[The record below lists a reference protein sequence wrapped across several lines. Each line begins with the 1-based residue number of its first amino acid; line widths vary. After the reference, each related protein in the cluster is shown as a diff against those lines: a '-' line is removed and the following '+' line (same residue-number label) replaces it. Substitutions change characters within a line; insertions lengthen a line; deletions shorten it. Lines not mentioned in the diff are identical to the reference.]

1 MTTLDT
7 RLEAIRQD
15 LLRELFLGTPEGL
28 RERLRPL
35 TEDDR
40 EALNTSLNGLLNN
53 LPAMF
58 SHAAQFR
65 FSNEIQPT
73 GTNGGLFQTYR
84 RNWDLNAL
92 HQKISQNPT
101 FFEDSRWI
109 EEVGWIE
116 WDLRSPQAGERIPEM
131 ANRLFGLYTRL
142 LCLKFGVG
150 GRKQVLAAF
159 KFPHDVNFLPLFILQ
174 PGQLLLDRSVP
185 WILDVLVAVAKSPRK
200 YFPFQAPG
208 FAKLLTEARER
219 FPEWNDRLEPHY
231 AEVMQR
237 EGFWNYPTGLQ
248 KDLAPEIL
256 FAGFLADPL
265 SNDIQGQILGPEP
278 RKLFLELSEKGLI
291 SRAQL
296 LESVLNRL
304 VTADRNLI
312 AEGWRQ
318 YLIDLAPT
326 DEERTELYQRYLDLI
341 GAFSTTAQF
350 ALDECAAMWTRG
362 IIPNEEFIAGLTA
375 ALRHVSQ
382 PVCVKA
388 WKLLLKAAGPDQF
401 QLLATAA
408 VDALSAPHKTL
419 RAETIK
425 WLLKHRSSLSADQI
439 GDIAA
444 LAASLPTTDRD
455 SLAPLIALAGTEDPS
470 AVEAPVVENPESE
483 MASLAA
489 TVAEF
494 KNLRLDAV
502 SRQRL
507 ACIEGFLAG
516 HPVGL
521 DAVPPNLGVALEI
534 DVHPYESPA
543 ALAEGFLET
552 GTGQPTIIHY
562 ELLLDGIQRFRDA
575 ASDTTILKTM
585 DPLVKQF
592 ERIKAEQ
599 ADPEGGFN
607 FWKQRQFPYLACLL
621 AHLWMSG
628 QSGTGTPDI
637 QRMLLSESLWLR
649 LSLHS
654 LEVHK
659 GFRLAL
665 PTHHDGWI
673 HPRVFAERIGALPEK
688 AEQFELLQALY
699 RLPAIPE
706 CRAEAWEALPQAY
719 KTTDKPVPWILAVA
733 LGPDDRFEA
742 AIAALTAFF
751 QPNPPSEVLYQQ
763 PAYLNGQQAE
773 MLENKQ
779 AQTMSA
785 EFNVVFR
792 LFCAALRARFGL
804 TDARRWVSGIPLS
817 ELVTDQIQEVELRIS
832 DASVIGTEM
841 YQAALARHTAQQK
854 EQTEAERFLAERVRH
869 RWLFNPEPITREI
882 LHQRV
887 HEAEVYRRD
896 SLLAHLIPYLYP
908 SIRWIRVVEPE
919 HFPAGAQRFFELGVS
934 GLVPPPPEPG
944 QKYNPYQ
951 WRFEFNELLIRLGR
965 LPHVDV
971 TFALDELSHW
981 LANEKQP
988 KRDLVVELFHQWLLD
1003 GRATPMNLAEVIARR
1018 LRETGKGFTYLDAA
1032 LGLFSNLS
1040 ETGRLFA
1047 LLACETA
1054 LASPL
1059 DELPARNLSILLDRF
1074 ERLLDETG
1082 RAISDG
1088 PARTNLAALG
1098 SAKKKSAVTTKARLL
1113 STRPPVAGQLPAEI
1127 AAVYE
1132 LLAASH
1138 AKTLPTA

>member
-1 MTTLDT
+1 MTTLDA

-15 LLRELFLGTPEGL
+15 LLQELRFGTIGGL
-28 RERLRPL
+28 RNHLSVL
-35 TEDDR
+35 TETDR
-40 EALNTSLNGLLNN
+40 GALNTTMIASLKDLTEVEAG
-53 LPAMF
+53 
-58 SHAAQFR
+58 R
-65 FSNEIQPT
+65 FQ
-73 GTNGGLFQTYR
+73 
-84 RNWDLNAL
+84 RNMCL
-92 HQKISQNPT
+92 
-101 FFEDSRWI
+101 
-109 EEVGWIE
+109 V
-116 WDLRSPQAGERIPEM
+116 
-131 ANRLFGLYTRL
+131 FGLSSRKEIL
-142 LCLKFGVG
+142 SCLKFQK
-150 GRKQVLAAF
+150 RNYSQT
-159 KFPHDVNFLPLFILQ
+159 PFILYA
-174 PGQLLLDRSVP
+174 GRVLLDRSVP
-185 WILDVLVAVAKSPRK
+185 WVADIFVTMAKSPRS
-200 YFPFQAPG
+200 YFSFTPLG
-208 FAKLLTEARER
+208 FAKLLTEIRQR
-219 FPEWNDRLEPHY
+219 FPEWNDHLEPFY
-231 AEVMQR
+231 ADIMHC
-237 EGFWNYPTGLQ
+237 EGFWSLTTYLQ
-248 KDLAPEIL
+248 TDIAPEIL

-425 WLLKHRSSLSADQI
+425 WLLKNKASLSADQLA
-439 GDIAA
+439 DIAT
-444 LAASLPTTDRD
+444 LATSLPTTDRD

-489 TVAEF
+489 TVAGF
-494 KNLRLDAV
+494 KNLRLDTV
-502 SRQRL
+502 SQQRL

-552 GTGQPTIIHY
+552 GATKPTIIHY

-592 ERIKAEQ
+592 ERMKTEEAH
-599 ADPEGGFN
+599 
-607 FWKQRQFPYLACLL
+607 FWRQRQFPNPACLL
-621 AHLWMSG
+621 AHLWISG
-628 QSGTGTPDI
+628 QSLADDPDV
-637 QRMLLSESLWLR
+637 QRMLATETLWFR

-688 AEQFELLQALY
+688 ADQFELLQALY

-719 KTTDKPVPWILAVA
+719 KNANEPIAWILAVA

-751 QPNPPSEVLYQQ
+751 QTNPPSEMLYQQ
-763 PAYLNGQQAE
+763 PTYLNGQQAE

-908 SIRWIRVVEPE
+908 SIRWIRVVESE

>member
-1 MTTLDT
+1 MTTLDA

-15 LLRELFLGTPEGL
+15 LLRELFLGTAEAL
-28 RERLRPL
+28 RELLRPL
-35 TEDDR
+35 TENDR
-40 EALNTSLNGLLNN
+40 VSLNATLSDVLNN
-53 LPAMF
+53 LPVMF
-58 SHAAQFR
+58 TREAQFQTDY
-65 FSNEIQPT
+65 SQTST
-73 GTNGGLFQTYR
+73 G
-84 RNWDLNAL
+84 
-92 HQKISQNPT
+92 
-101 FFEDSRWI
+101 
-109 EEVGWIE
+109 
-116 WDLRSPQAGERIPEM
+116 M
-131 ANRLFGLYTRL
+131 ANRMRLWDPDFLYRKGMSEATFFASPQWVEAIEWRPQKSGKRFWESHHSLMESLFTRHRCLALGLAP
-142 LCLKFGVG
+142 
-150 GRKQVLAAF
+150 RKQIVSWF
-159 KFPHDVNFLPLFILQ
+159 KFPRNVNFLPLFILQ
-174 PGQLLLDRSVP
+174 PGQVLLDRSAP
-185 WILDVLVAVAKSPRK
+185 WTLDVLLTVAKSPRK
-200 YFPFQAPG
+200 YFSFLASGMAAPG
-208 FAKLLTEARER
+208 FAKLLTEVRER

-237 EGFWNYPTGLQ
+237 EGFWNYQTGLQ
-248 KDLAPEIL
+248 KDIAPEIL

-265 SNDIQGQILGPEP
+265 PNNIQGQILSPEP

-291 SRAQL
+291 SRGQL

-304 VTADRNLI
+304 VTAERNLI

-326 DEERTELYQRYLDLI
+326 DEERTELHQRYLDLT
-341 GAFSTTAQF
+341 GAFSTTAQL
-350 ALDECAAMWTRG
+350 ALDECAAMWAKG
-362 IIPNEEFIAGLTA
+362 IIPNEEFIAALTA

-388 WKLLLKAAGPDQF
+388 WKLLLKAAGPDDF
-401 QLLATAA
+401 PLLAGAA

-425 WLLKHRSSLSADQI
+425 WLLKNKVSLSADQLA
-439 GDIAA
+439 DIAA
-444 LAASLPTTDRD
+444 LATSLPTTDRE
-455 SLAPLIALAGTEDPS
+455 SLAPLLALAGTEQDASTNEPA
-470 AVEAPVVENPESE
+470 AVTSENEEA
-483 MASLAA
+483 ALAA
-489 TVAEF
+489 MVAEF
-494 KNLRLDAV
+494 KNLRLDTV

-507 ACIEGFLAG
+507 AFVESFLAG

-552 GTGQPTIIHY
+552 GATKPTVIQY

-575 ASDTTILKTM
+575 ATDATIRKTM

-607 FWKQRQFPYLACLL
+607 FWKRRQFPYLACLL
-621 AHLWMSG
+621 ANLWISG
-628 QSGTGTPDI
+628 QSQTESPDVR
-637 QRMLLSESLWLR
+637 RMLISESLWLR
-649 LSLHS
+649 LSLFS

-659 GFRLAL
+659 GFRLAI

-706 CRAEAWEALPQAY
+706 CRAEAWDALPQAY
-719 KTTDKPVPWILAVA
+719 KNANEPIAWILAVA

-742 AIAALTAFF
+742 AIAALTAYF
-751 QPNPPSEVLYQQ
+751 QANPPNDALYQQ
-763 PAYLNGQQAE
+763 PAYLNREQAE
-773 MLENKQ
+773 MLEKKQ

-792 LFCAALRARFGL
+792 LFCAAIRARCGL
-804 TDARRWVSGIPLS
+804 TDARGWVSGIPLS
-817 ELVTDQIQEVELRIS
+817 ELVTHQIPEVELRIS
-832 DASVIGTEM
+832 DSSVIGTEI

-854 EQTEAERFLAERVRH
+854 KQTEAERFLADCVRH
-869 RWLFNPEPITREI
+869 RWLFNPEPITPGI
-882 LHQRV
+882 LHQRLQ
-887 HEAEVYRRD
+887 EPEVYGRD
-896 SLLAHLIPYLYP
+896 SRLAHLTPYLYP
-908 SIRWIRVVEPE
+908 SIRGVRLVETE
-919 HFPAGAQRFFELGVS
+919 YFPAGAQRFFELGVS
-934 GLVPPPPEPG
+934 GLVPPPLEPG

-951 WRFEFNELLIRLGR
+951 WRFEFNESLISLGK

-971 TFALDELSHW
+971 TFAFDELSHW

-1003 GRATPMNLAEVIARR
+1003 GRATPTALAAVIARR
-1018 LRETGKGFTYLDAA
+1018 LRETGKGYTYLDAA

-1040 ETGRLFA
+1040 EAGRLFA

-1054 LASPL
+1054 LAGPL
-1059 DELPARNLSILLDRF
+1059 SEIPARNLSILLDRF

-1082 RAISDG
+1082 RAIPDG
-1088 PARTNLAALG
+1088 PTRTNLAALG

-1113 STRPPVAGQLPAEI
+1113 STRSPVAGQLPTEV
-1127 AAVYE
+1127 AAVFE
-1132 LLAASH
+1132 LL
-1138 AKTLPTA
+1138 KTARHESLSEA